1 MKLLKH
7 RSKVLKH
14 QHKVIR
20 HHMHGGSIN
29 HLINKIH
36 HHAQAHGGNVEAL
49 KHTLKKLVINKP
61 KKVNRIKF

>member
-14 QHKVIR
+14 HHRVIR

-29 HLINKIH
+29 HLIRH
-36 HHAQAHGGNVEAL
+36 HSVLTHGGNIEAL
-49 KHTLKKLVINKP
+49 KHSLKKLVINKP

>member
-29 HLINKIH
+29 HLIHKIH
-36 HHAQAHGGNVEAL
+36 HLHGGNVEAL